1 MALFCKYQSLIEILF
16 QQDARFDLTI
26 MTRFKGLMSYYSEN
40 DPKIGQMN
48 RLTIIQKTK
57 MGLILEGDV
66 LLPHREIP
74 NDQPTAIGKWLDVF
88 VYLDNHNHLIA
99 TPTKPYTE
107 VGKFADLQV
116 VEINDIG
123 IFFDWGLSKDLL
135 LPFSEEV
142 GSINAGDFAI
152 VYTYI
157 DEVSERITATMK
169 LEKFLDQEIHHYS
182 EGDPVQLLVESKTD
196 LGVKVI
202 VDHKFWGLI
211 YYSDVVTA
219 LEIGDE
225 VLGFVKHVREDGK
238 MDIAEQPVIKTAA
251 ARETLEDIIMRKI
264 SEYGGAMPLSDKSSP
279 EAIHKAFGVSKAAFK
294 RALGNL
300 YKERKV
306 IVKPD
311 QVIKNL

>member
-1 MALFCKYQSLIEILF
+1 
-16 QQDARFDLTI
+16 
-26 MTRFKGLMSYYSEN
+26 MSYYNEN

-74 NDQPTAIGKWLDVF
+74 KDQPTAVGKWLDVF

-99 TPTKPYTE
+99 SPKKPYTE

-142 GSINAGDFAI
+142 GSVNAGDFAI

-157 DEVSERITATMK
+157 DEVSERITASMK
-169 LEKFLDQEIHHYS
+169 LEKFLDQAPHHYT
-182 EGDPVQLLVESKTD
+182 EGDPVQLIVESKTD

-202 VDHKFWGLI
+202 VDHQFWGLM
-211 YYSDVVTA
+211 YHSDVISE
-219 LEIGDE
+219 LEVGDE
-225 VLGFVKHVREDGK
+225 ILGYVKHVREDGK
-238 MDIAEQPVIKTAA
+238 IDIAEQPIINTPE
-251 ARETLEDIIMRKI
+251 ARETLEDAIMRKI
-264 SEYGGAMPLSDKSSP
+264 SEYGGSMPISDKSSP
-279 EAIHKAFGVSKAAFK
+279 DLIHKHFGVSKAAFK

-300 YKERKV
+300 YKDRKV
-306 IVKPD
+306 IIKPD